1 MSIRGVFTA
10 LVYREVAWLK
20 RFIGD
25 YVTIWLLP
33 SIYGLGIVF
42 LPTLMSDIDF
52 VLQRF
57 SNLFNHPMG
66 LTDALVLSLSLSAIL
81 TVVAVT
87 VGDVVQTLYAEFK
100 VYGSFTIILETVSVS
115 TYVLATSFMRPLIMT
130 VLSTLYLI
138 PALSILLGPAGLYL
152 YFQLLIALT
161 LSSLVLGVLS
171 GIIGILIVF
180 YTNVKRPWSVSSTI
194 VPIML
199 SGAGVYIP
207 IHLVPLILKT
217 ISSITPVPYTV
228 ELIQLIVLKGFS
240 LEVST
245 PLVIIAMLFTAY
257 YLTAFGI
264 SKNVDVRVRKG

>member
-33 SIYGLGIVF
+33 SVYGLGIVF

-57 SNLFNHPMG
+57 STLFNHPMG

-115 TYVLATSFMRPLIMT
+115 AYVLATSFMRPLIMT

-152 YFQLLIALT
+152 YFQLLTALT

-171 GIIGILIVF
+171 GITGILIVF

-264 SKNVDVRVRKG
+264 SKNADVRVRKS

>member
-1 MSIRGVFTA
+1 MSIRGIFTA

-57 SNLFNHPMG
+57 SNLFNHPIG

-115 TYVLATSFMRPLIMT
+115 AYVLATFVSRALLRSFVNVSFWALSTSYLDKVEFERWLRSALRT
-130 VLSTLYLI
+130 LESAKRDLEFGDYNWACFKAHQVASTTCQRDNYWQRVSRLATSSLSLLGAGNRLEKRHVSSGSANVLS
-138 PALSILLGPAGLYL
+138 
-152 YFQLLIALT
+152 
-161 LSSLVLGVLS
+161 
-171 GIIGILIVF
+171 
-180 YTNVKRPWSVSSTI
+180 
-194 VPIML
+194 
-199 SGAGVYIP
+199 
-207 IHLVPLILKT
+207 
-217 ISSITPVPYTV
+217 
-228 ELIQLIVLKGFS
+228 E
-240 LEVST
+240 
-245 PLVIIAMLFTAY
+245 
-257 YLTAFGI
+257 
-264 SKNVDVRVRKG
+264 